1 MQGVTNNVTL
11 TLVLC
16 RGCFEHMST
25 LNWPNSINY
34 GDTLYEQYGK
44 STKCFVTN
52 TSDTIKET
60 VNYNILF
67 KVTKYVY
74 M

>member
-16 RGCFEHMST
+16 RGCFDMWST